1 MQPLMIDI
9 QGIINSLHLHGKRAK
24 RDVWLED
31 LAPIGERG
39 EHSRIEGIAFVSVCP
54 LPTRLP
60 VLLWFRS
67 GH

>member
-1 MQPLMIDI
+1 MQPLMTDI
-9 QGIINSLHLHGKRAK
+9 QGVNSLHLHSERAK

-31 LAPIGERG
+31 LAPLEARD
-39 EHSRIEGIAFVSVCP
+39 EQSRMEGIAFVNVRP

-60 VLLWFRS
+60 VLLWFGS